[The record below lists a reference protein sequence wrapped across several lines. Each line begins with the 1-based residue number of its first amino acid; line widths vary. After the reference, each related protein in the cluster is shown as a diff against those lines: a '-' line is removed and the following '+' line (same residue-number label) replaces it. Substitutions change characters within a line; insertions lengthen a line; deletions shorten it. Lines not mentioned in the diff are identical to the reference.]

1 MKVFHSFLV
10 LVLLFQETSLESLS
24 HFVYF
29 WDLYYRLWFMI
40 YAVVES
46 ILYKVQCFDRGCF
59 CEMYTSL
66 IKKDISEVFQL
77 I

>member
-46 ILYKVQCFDRGCF
+46 ILYKVQGFY